1 MNQLPIELTLYYPTA
16 LQVENYLGFMAM
28 LSIAVSLFY
37 LSLPVWRW
45 SARKVI
51 ASPNSN
57 AWPVLI
63 LSTNPVGF
71 IPLFLVVFLRD
82 DCYIGKVE
90 SLCISI
96 LSPLIGIFIFSA
108 LT

>member
-1 MNQLPIELTLYYPTA
+1 MNQLPISLTLHYPTTA
-16 LQVENYLGFMAM
+16 QFESYLGFMAM
-28 LSIAVSLFY
+28 LSIAASLFY

-63 LSTNPVGF
+63 LSANPVGF
-71 IPLFLVVFLRD
+71 IPLLMLVFLSD
-82 DCYIGKVE
+82 DYYIGKVE
-90 SLCISI
+90 GLCVSI
-96 LSPLIGIFIFSA
+96 LSPMIGIFIFSA